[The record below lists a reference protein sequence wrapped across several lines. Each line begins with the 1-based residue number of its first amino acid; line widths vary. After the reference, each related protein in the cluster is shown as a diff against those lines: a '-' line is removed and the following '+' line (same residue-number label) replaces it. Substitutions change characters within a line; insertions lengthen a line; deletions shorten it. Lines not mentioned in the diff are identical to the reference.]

1 MQLIT
6 TEEIKEGLDVRID
19 RRSLK
24 RLLARLSNEGQLK
37 NLRIVLRYNYC
48 SIHLKTNILIINF
61 LRCGDRE
68 RVLNFICQPGIDQNN
83 SVIRS
88 AIDQAKMKLFC
99 LSKNKYNRNT
109 TPKPEKTQ
117 SKSDKIEFNDNSV
130 PLDPSLCDSV
140 KQVKE
145 QLLKGQ
151 VQGSKR

>member
-1 MQLIT
+1 MIT
-6 TEEIKEGLDVRID
+6 AEEIKEGVEARMD

-37 NLRIVLRYNYC
+37 NMRIV
-48 SIHLKTNILIINF
+48 

-68 RVLNFICQPGIDQNN
+68 RALNFICQPGVDQNN

-99 LSKNKYNRNT
+99 IAKHNLNRSST
-109 TPKPEKTQ
+109 YKTEKTPKT
-117 SKSDKIEFNDNSV
+117 DKLEFGDSSV
-130 PLDPSLCDSV
+130 QLDPSVTNSV

-145 QLLKGQ
+145 QFAAT
-151 VQGSKR
+151 KR